1 MLSCCITAS
10 ISEKY
15 RGFNHEG
22 ILQEPGEEVAKAGK
36 HLEIPDLRRKNM
48 KNFSM
53 PKQVSQTLEID
64 ELMRLKHSLEKNVS
78 REVAESIIKEIP
90 LSINSTPDIRAEW
103 VENLSAILENRFD
116 KKTLNE
122 NGAGW
127 FIKGNQ
133 LYTKMFSC
141 ECPMLEKAKNSNSLT
156 WCHCTAGYNKKLFE
170 IVFEKPVYVEIV
182 QSIRQG
188 FDFCLLRITFQ

>member
-1 MLSCCITAS
+1 
-10 ISEKY
+10 
-15 RGFNHEG
+15 
-22 ILQEPGEEVAKAGK
+22 
-36 HLEIPDLRRKNM
+36 M

-53 PKQVSQTLEID
+53 PEQVSPTLEID

-103 VENLSAILENRFD
+103 VEKLSAILENRFD
-116 KKTLNE
+116 KKTVKNIRQECYCNENGKLEDTANNLKQFYLSLDKDLHRFVNALNE

-127 FIKGNQ
+127 FIKDNQ

-141 ECPMLEKAKNSNSLT
+141 ECPMLGN
-156 WCHCTAGYNKKLFE
+156 
-170 IVFEKPVYVEIV
+170 
-182 QSIRQG
+182 R
-188 FDFCLLRITFQ
+188 

>member
-1 MLSCCITAS
+1 
-10 ISEKY
+10 
-15 RGFNHEG
+15 
-22 ILQEPGEEVAKAGK
+22 
-36 HLEIPDLRRKNM
+36 M

-53 PKQVSQTLEID
+53 PEQVSPTLEID

-78 REVAESIIKEIP
+78 REVAESILKEIP

-103 VENLSAILENRFD
+103 VEKLSAVLENRFD